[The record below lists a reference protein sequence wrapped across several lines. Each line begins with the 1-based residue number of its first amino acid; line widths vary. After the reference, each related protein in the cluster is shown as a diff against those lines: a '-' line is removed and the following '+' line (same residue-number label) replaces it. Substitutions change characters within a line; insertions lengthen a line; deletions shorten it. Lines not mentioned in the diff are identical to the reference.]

1 MLSRRYAWYVLAL
14 LTALNF
20 VNYVDRQM
28 IVGMFDEFRRV
39 FGLSEPQFG
48 WLGTS
53 FFIVHSLTTLP
64 FAWLADRYDRRLIVG
79 LAAIVWSLATLGT
92 AWAGGFATLLL
103 LRGMVG
109 VGEAAYLPVSNAL
122 LAESFRPDE
131 KSKVVGIFNA
141 GMLLGACIGIYWGVR
156 LGIPRAFQVVALPGI
171 ILGVVALFLKVAPH
185 RVDKP
190 NVQPTLGSMLRD
202 ARTTLSTATARWMLA
217 AGVFISFT
225 AGAYIYWFVTFIETY
240 QGMTPQ
246 QATGRLFWIVLTAG
260 GSGVVVGG
268 LVADALYRRR
278 PYGRPLAIAIGFLL
292 AIPFAVAALYST
304 GTAYFVISWFTM
316 FFLPWYNG
324 PMAAVIDDIVDDD
337 KASTAQ
343 GAFSTV
349 LHLLGTAPGAVVIG
363 WLIKP
368 LGLREALLIPTG
380 TILLAAL
387 CCLMGARHV
396 VADMAAKR
404 RA

>member
-28 IVGMFDEFRRV
+28 IVGMFDDFERV
-39 FGLSEPQFG
+39 YGLNEPQFG
-48 WLGTS
+48 ALGTS
-53 FFIVHSLTTLP
+53 FFVVHSLTTLP
-64 FAWLADRYDRRLIVG
+64 LAWLADRYDRRLVLG

-92 AWAGGFATLLL
+92 VWAGGFIALLF
-103 LRGMVG
+103 LRGLVG

-122 LAESFRPDE
+122 LAESFRADE

-141 GMLLGACIGIYWGVR
+141 GMLVGACVGIRWGVR
-156 LGIPRAFQVVALPGI
+156 LGIPRAFEVVAIPGI
-171 ILGVVALFLKVAPH
+171 VLGIVALFLKITPH
-185 RVDKP
+185 RVDRP
-190 NVQPTLGSMLRD
+190 GVLPTFGSMFRD
-202 ARTTLSTATARWMLA
+202 ARATLSTKTARWMLL
-217 AGVFISFT
+217 AGIFISFT
-225 AGAYIYWFVTFIETY
+225 AGAYIYWFVKFIEIY
-240 QGMTPQ
+240 QGLNRFE
-246 QATGRLFWIVLTAG
+246 ATGRLFWIVLTAG
-260 GSGVVVGG
+260 ASGVVVGG
-268 LVADALYRRR
+268 VIADRIYRRIR
-278 PYGRPLAIAIGFLL
+278 NGRPLAIALGFVL
-292 AIPFAVAALYST
+292 AIPCAAGSLYTT
-304 GTAYFVISWFTM
+304 GTAYYVFAWLTM

-337 KASTAQ
+337 KAATAQ

-349 LHLLGTAPGAVVIG
+349 LHLLGTAPGAIMIG
-363 WLIKP
+363 FLIQP

-387 CCLMGARHV
+387 CCLAGARHV
-396 VADMAAKR
+396 VPDMAAKG